1 MLLEESLDYALKMS
15 FLSVHTVCILY
26 GPLGYCIFS
35 AADFVCWSPSG
46 SHYAVVFTNKVDV
59 YKLEVQFFIFLDFKD
74 KKLNKECLLS

>member
-1 MLLEESLDYALKMS
+1 M
-15 FLSVHTVCILY
+15 
-26 GPLGYCIFS
+26 GYCIFS
-35 AADFVCWSPSG
+35 VADFVCWSPSG

>member
-1 MLLEESLDYALKMS
+1 MSLDESLDYALKMS
-15 FLSVHTVCILY
+15 FLSVHTRYAFCM
-26 GPLGYCIFS
+26 GYCIFS